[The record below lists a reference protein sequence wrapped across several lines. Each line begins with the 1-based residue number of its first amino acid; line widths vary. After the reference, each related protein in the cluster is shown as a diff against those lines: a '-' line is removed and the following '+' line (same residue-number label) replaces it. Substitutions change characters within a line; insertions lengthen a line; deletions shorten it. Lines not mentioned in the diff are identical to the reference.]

1 MITLER
7 NEFPGPPRYW
17 EHELRAR
24 PEHEWYGVGWES
36 VRHLVPRGGR
46 VLHLGCGSSSWPSAM
61 AQDGYQEV
69 VHVDGSAALV
79 RSLRLRHPALRF
91 EVMDAGA
98 LALESGSFDVALEKG
113 LLDALLLSGL
123 SGAHAAV
130 EEVHRVLRPGGV
142 FVSLT
147 AYGGPGEEGP
157 MLGAA
162 PWASQEFVDVLP
174 AGAGMGPVAYVCRK
188 RAGAA
193 AALEA
198 GDGGA
203 QGPQASVMAWD
214 CLTWCFCVPCAV
226 VQEVG
231 AAGPHLVPPNGRHAS
246 PLRPGVAYPPRVLP
260 PGRVYQAVVQ
270 PTLLPPP
277 LGACLA
283 PPQTTGSARG
293 RDTPSAPASERSS
306 PVPAAGCPVA
316 AAASKARSRSRSRSW
331 SPRAAGA
338 DAAAAV
344 LDRRRAFESE
354 QAEFVGS
361 VGSDLDVCSD
371 EAEGD
376 DAQEDEHRPDVDA
389 DIGSN
394 EAQEDEHR
402 PEEDADIGSDEAQE
416 DEHRPD
422 VDESSS
428 SSPMFVEV
436 ADGGGSKATGDF
448 ELAKRMQEEEFR
460 LAVAR
465 ANAMDTSSG
474 AKASAAGVGHRQALG
489 SAGSA
494 VQRPRFLS
502 RQSTSGSDSKANPFP
517 ALRDAQPVEP
527 RDGDEAQSL
536 VSSPAFQSD
545 SD

>member
-1 MITLER
+1 M
-7 NEFPGPPRYW
+7 
-17 EHELRAR
+17 
-24 PEHEWYGVGWES
+24 
-36 VRHLVPRGGR
+36 GR
-46 VLHLGCGSSSWPSAM
+46 ECSG
-61 AQDGYQEV
+61 QE
-69 VHVDGSAALV
+69 
-79 RSLRLRHPALRF
+79 
-91 EVMDAGA
+91 
-98 LALESGSFDVALEKG
+98 
-113 LLDALLLSGL
+113 
-123 SGAHAAV
+123 
-130 EEVHRVLRPGGV
+130 
-142 FVSLT
+142 
-147 AYGGPGEEGP
+147 
-157 MLGAA
+157 
-162 PWASQEFVDVLP
+162 
-174 AGAGMGPVAYVCRK
+174 
-188 RAGAA
+188 
-193 AALEA
+193 
-198 GDGGA
+198 
-203 QGPQASVMAWD
+203 
-214 CLTWCFCVPCAV
+214 
-226 VQEVG
+226 
-231 AAGPHLVPPNGRHAS
+231 
-246 PLRPGVAYPPRVLP
+246 
-260 PGRVYQAVVQ
+260 
-270 PTLLPPP
+270 
-277 LGACLA
+277 
-283 PPQTTGSARG
+283 
-293 RDTPSAPASERSS
+293 
-306 PVPAAGCPVA
+306 
-316 AAASKARSRSRSRSW
+316 ARSRSRSRSW

-371 EAEGD
+371 EAESGQDRPQSGGDPDGGSAEIEGD